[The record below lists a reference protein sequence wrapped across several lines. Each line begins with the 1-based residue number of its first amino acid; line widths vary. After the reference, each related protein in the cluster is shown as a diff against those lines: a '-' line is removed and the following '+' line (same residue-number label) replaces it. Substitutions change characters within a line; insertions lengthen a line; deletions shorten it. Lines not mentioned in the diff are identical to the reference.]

1 MTHVSCSV
9 GEKPQSRERSCRGL
23 VLGETLASALS
34 SVQETGPQAAE
45 HSSFRVGRRLINAWY
60 NIVWNL
66 LRPVLPLL
74 SKLLSQRLV
83 FV

>member
-1 MTHVSCSV
+1 MGNVNL
-9 GEKPQSRERSCRGL
+9 ENERVVAFL
-23 VLGETLASALS
+23 VLGSTTTSALS
-34 SVQETGPQAAE
+34 LE
-45 HSSFRVGRRLINAWY
+45 FRENIQSKVGDMRGLIDARY
-60 NIVWNL
+60 NIVRNL